1 MLPQNGSE
9 FAFPSTHHQMFEI
22 NFPILFTFNWISL
35 QLNQQ
40 QNHSKGA
47 ANQDYSFLKEA
58 SPIYVTSLTGNHVSG
73 TTTVTGTVSNL
84 PGSNCISTPS
94 SAATATSLLHNNNL
108 QYTATTATPPI
119 NVVSTHQVHVH
130 QPPSASLATIS
141 AANKLTTNIQVNPTP
156 LAGGWLIGESA
167 QGTLI
172 TTNNQQIFQNLNSIN
187 NNNSNSST
195 ALANTI
201 NNGNSNNNQSGSAI
215 NNNNSNINNTNR
227 GSSVKTN
234 SASVAIVAG
243 APAAVAAAAPSSTTT
258 DGNNLTKYY
267 GNTSSSTT
275 STSGAESLANGHGP
289 RREVSLCLH
298 LIYLFHRLHWL
309 RNRSEEFKNLPNSLS
324 RLSIF
329 VDKPTADPSQLEDI
343 NKFDFEYLFRCRC
356 FFRTADISMRL
367 NRLTWCSSY
376 QHLRKVIQR
385 HRKIRQQRTNKIAYH
400 QREIHHYHRLA
411 EPKYY

>member
-1 MLPQNGSE
+1 MRLRTYLLAVLPW
-9 FAFPSTHHQMFEI
+9 
-22 NFPILFTFNWISL
+22 WISQFPLQFDAIPNFNCSLIRFSFLSFWLIYL

-47 ANQDYSFLKEA
+47 TTQDYSFLKEA

-94 SAATATSLLHNNNL
+94 SATTATSHLHNNNL
-108 QYTATTATPPI
+108 QHTATTATPPI
-119 NVVSTHQVHVH
+119 NVLSTHQVHVH
-130 QPPSASLATIS
+130 QPPASST

-187 NNNSNSST
+187 NNNSNSLT

-201 NNGNSNNNQSGSAI
+201 NNGNSNNNLSGSAI
-215 NNNNSNINNTNR
+215 NNNNSNITNTIC

-234 SASVAIVAG
+234 SAS
-243 APAAVAAAAPSSTTT
+243 AAAAAATSSSAAAAAAAAASLATST
-258 DGNNLTKYY
+258 DGNLAKYY

-275 STSGAESLANGHGP
+275 STGGSELLANGHGP
-289 RREVSLCLH
+289 RREVSAHFTFPSLTFAST
-298 LIYLFHRLHWL
+298 ISDMRQ
-309 RNRSEEFKNLPNSLS
+309 NSKS
-324 RLSIF
+324 VRR
-329 VDKPTADPSQLEDI
+329 PS
-343 NKFDFEYLFRCRC
+343 
-356 FFRTADISMRL
+356 T
-367 NRLTWCSSY
+367 
-376 QHLRKVIQR
+376 
-385 HRKIRQQRTNKIAYH
+385 KIAC
-400 QREIHHYHRLA
+400 
-411 EPKYY
+411 